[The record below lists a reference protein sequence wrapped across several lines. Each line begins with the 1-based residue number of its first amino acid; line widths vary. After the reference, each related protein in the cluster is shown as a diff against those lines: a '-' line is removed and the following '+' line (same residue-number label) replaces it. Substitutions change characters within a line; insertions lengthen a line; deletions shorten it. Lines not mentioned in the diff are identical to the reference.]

1 MGALRRQYPPMSDD
15 NMGLAR
21 HLARLGDRLRDIS
34 ALGLRF
40 SKNIYDREHFQSVQ
54 NISLDLLAL
63 ATGQSPLALEP
74 IRESVL
80 SRPTPF
86 VGADAAVIDPAGR
99 ILLIRRADNGLWAM
113 PGGALEVGE
122 TPAAGAERE
131 AFEETGVRCRADA
144 LIGLFDSR
152 LCGSTIALHLY
163 HVTFLCAPLDASEI
177 GAGSHRQEVLDV
189 AWFGESA
196 LPAAID
202 PGHVTRIPEA
212 FRVWRGDRRAFF
224 DPGVPDD

>member
-1 MGALRRQYPPMSDD
+1 MSDD
-15 NMGLAR
+15 DPDLAR
-21 HLARLGDRLRDIS
+21 RLARLADRLRDLS

-40 SKNIYDREHFQSVQ
+40 SKNIYDREHFRAVQ
-54 NISLDLLAL
+54 DVSLELLAL

-74 IRESVL
+74 IREAVL

-86 VGADAAVIDPAGR
+86 VGADAAVIDGDGR

-131 AFEETGVRCRADA
+131 AFEETGVRCRAEA

-152 LCGSTIALHLY
+152 LCGSTIPLHLY
-163 HVTFLCAPLDASEI
+163 HVTFLCEPLDASAI
-177 GAGSHRQEVLDV
+177 GAGSHRQEVLGV
-189 AWFGESA
+189 AWFVESA
-196 LPAAID
+196 LPANID
-202 PGHVTRIPEA
+202 PGHVSRIPEA
-212 FRVWRGDRRAFF
+212 YRVWRGDRQAFF
-224 DPGVPDD
+224 DPGG